1 MDTGV
6 GYWFVGA
13 KWRSGDQTSRFLREG
28 IWESEGNSKHEVQVR
43 ALRPGDRIAIKATYT
58 QKKNLPFAN
67 KNRKTASV
75 MMIKARGTVL
85 DNPGDGRSVSVL
97 WDADVQER
105 KWYFFTYRSTITK
118 SVPNRWMS
126 KALLDFTFEDQPQDY
141 QRFCNHPYW
150 RERFGDSDQPQRFQW
165 TAFYEE
171 IANKLLHYRHNRPAL
186 VDKLHEIAAGE
197 SALNHLIDMDADDRE
212 FPLADVCPFTVLGT
226 FNRQISDVNR
236 RSIAKGLAEFLEID
250 IPVPTS
256 FEGIPVLNNYKSWFF
271 SYSHERGEDDIE
283 RLWQVF
289 ESAIRYVGEEGE
301 DLATEFSD
309 AYDAASDIHGV
320 GWNLSIGLYW
330 IRPWA
335 FIPLD
340 TNTQAYVTQ
349 KLDTRIGKNGQQRRC
364 SALDYLTLIDT
375 VETRFKEE
383 VFPVH
388 SFPELS
394 LAAHCYQPSKRAGGS
409 WKSTVLAMVRTL
421 CEETGCADFSKT
433 QFETRF
439 LADLEELYP
448 VNSTVTFSI
457 GRALQILRDD
467 GHVVF
472 LKRGEYRWNGFEH
485 PDEITSIEVKPLFT
499 ADAYG
504 VQDILTEGC
513 FLSLED
519 LEKIQT
525 TLQRKKNIVLQG
537 PPGTG
542 KTWLAKKL
550 AFALIG
556 YRQEECL
563 RAVQFHPNLSYEDFI
578 RGWRPTGGEAGLQLV
593 DGPFLEMVNVARNDP
608 QRNYVVV
615 IEEVNRGNPAQIFGE
630 MLTLLEA
637 DKRTPDEALELSY
650 GTEQNKR
657 VYIPD
662 NLYVI
667 GTMNIA
673 DRSLALV
680 DLALRRRFAFIDL
693 KPQLNERWASWLS
706 ETFSMPTELVAD
718 IQKRMRSLNKKIRKD
733 PMLGVQFQVGHSYV
747 TPTLRD
753 NREDLNEAWFRDVV
767 EVEIYPLLQEYY
779 FENPKQAAD
788 LCDDLLR
795 DWPTSSAKQGS

>member
-340 TNTQAYVTQ
+340 TNT
-349 KLDTRIGKNGQQRRC
+349 
-364 SALDYLTLIDT
+364 
-375 VETRFKEE
+375 
-383 VFPVH
+383 
-388 SFPELS
+388 
-394 LAAHCYQPSKRAGGS
+394 
-409 WKSTVLAMVRTL
+409 
-421 CEETGCADFSKT
+421 
-433 QFETRF
+433 
-439 LADLEELYP
+439 
-448 VNSTVTFSI
+448 
-457 GRALQILRDD
+457 
-467 GHVVF
+467 
-472 LKRGEYRWNGFEH
+472 
-485 PDEITSIEVKPLFT
+485 
-499 ADAYG
+499 
-504 VQDILTEGC
+504 
-513 FLSLED
+513 
-519 LEKIQT
+519 
-525 TLQRKKNIVLQG
+525 
-537 PPGTG
+537 
-542 KTWLAKKL
+542 
-550 AFALIG
+550 
-556 YRQEECL
+556 
-563 RAVQFHPNLSYEDFI
+563 
-578 RGWRPTGGEAGLQLV
+578 
-593 DGPFLEMVNVARNDP
+593 
-608 QRNYVVV
+608 
-615 IEEVNRGNPAQIFGE
+615 
-630 MLTLLEA
+630 
-637 DKRTPDEALELSY
+637 
-650 GTEQNKR
+650 
-657 VYIPD
+657 
-662 NLYVI
+662 
-667 GTMNIA
+667 
-673 DRSLALV
+673 
-680 DLALRRRFAFIDL
+680 
-693 KPQLNERWASWLS
+693 
-706 ETFSMPTELVAD
+706 
-718 IQKRMRSLNKKIRKD
+718 
-733 PMLGVQFQVGHSYV
+733 
-747 TPTLRD
+747 
-753 NREDLNEAWFRDVV
+753 
-767 EVEIYPLLQEYY
+767 
-779 FENPKQAAD
+779 
-788 LCDDLLR
+788 
-795 DWPTSSAKQGS
+795 